1 MPLGVRV
8 QIPPSAPLKFLFKY
22 VYMKKVIIMC
32 NKCTIVPFR
41 ASYAITFKG
50 KKESR
55 ELEKSIKEGLKKGTK
70 VKI

>member
-1 MPLGVRV
+1 MRV

-22 VYMKKVIIMC
+22 VYIKKVIVVC
-32 NKCTIVPFR
+32 DKYTIVPFR
-41 ASYAITFKG
+41 APCARIFKG

-55 ELEKSIKEGLKKGTK
+55 ELEKSINEGLKKGTK

>member
-1 MPLGVRV
+1 
-8 QIPPSAPLKFLFKY
+8 
-22 VYMKKVIIMC
+22 MKKVIMMC